1 MDMVCLW
8 FFYAFSRPRRLLYTS
23 IMGKGLY
30 LKRMFRGDRIQYS
43 SCFLF
48 FRGFPARAVAGTKGT
63 KTREIFPI
71 LLS

>member
-1 MDMVCLW
+1 MV
-8 FFYAFSRPRRLLYTS
+8 LLCIQQTEAATLHKYN
-23 IMGKGLY
+23 GKGLY